1 VTFIIAEVG
10 SNWTS
15 LQDCMTSISMAKK
28 CGADA
33 VKFQAFNRKAL
44 YGFDDRPHVG
54 ESLAVT
60 IDKQVGV
67 DYPDEPWILP
77 LAWLPQLKEKADACG
92 IEFMCTA
99 FSPELVK
106 AVDPYVKRH
115 KVASSDLSYVELLK
129 AVKKTGKP
137 VLLSVGAS
145 GMADIK
151 AALGILHGSDV
162 TILYCVANYP
172 CRDVNLFTID
182 ELGEAFPEYD
192 VGFSDHTTDIIYAPL
207 AAVRHHGATVIEKHF
222 TVLPDT
228 DTPDRPHSLTVD
240 EFKTMVDYIR
250 GNKSAQIGPTPS
262 EKDMVL
268 RHNRRLLAT
277 QNVAVG
283 EPLKYGVNY
292 GAYRSL
298 VEDASGL
305 SPFAASR
312 VEGCLSKKEIRV
324 GEPITFEVL

>member
-1 VTFIIAEVG
+1 MTFIIAEVG
-10 SNWTS
+10 SNWTT
-15 LQDCMTSISMAKK
+15 LQDCMLSISMAKK

-33 VKFQAFNRKAL
+33 VKFQV
-44 YGFDDRPHVG
+44 FDHEDLWGYNTSLVPHKMFQIK
-54 ESLAVT
+54 E
-60 IDKQVGV
+60 
-67 DYPDEPWILP
+67 WLP
-77 LAWLPQLKEKADACG
+77 LLKEKADACG

-115 KVASSDLSYVELLK
+115 KVASSDLSYVELLR
-129 AVKKTGKP
+129 AIRETGKP

-145 GMADIK
+145 ATLDIQ
-151 AALGILHGSDV
+151 AALSVLDKSDV
-162 TILYCVANYP
+162 TLLYCVSSYP
-172 CRDVNLFTID
+172 CRDVNLFAID
-182 ELGEAFPEYD
+182 ELGEKFKD
-192 VGFSDHTTDIIYAPL
+192 HDIGFSDHTTDIIYTPL

-222 TVLPDT
+222 TVLPDAN
-228 DTPDRPHSLTVD
+228 TPDRPHSLTVD

-277 QNVAVG
+277 RDIAVG
-283 EPLKYGVNY
+283 DTLEYGVNY

-298 VEDASGL
+298 VDDATGL
-305 SPFAASR
+305 SPFLSSKIDGRVSR
-312 VEGCLSKKEIRV
+312 KDHRV
-324 GEPITFEVL
+324 GDPIGIESA